1 VEADLVADLPE
12 GIRELLAAPPL
23 DEKALLELAVTW
35 PGLPP
40 EQAEMASALRLFVIT
55 WDPLEHSGP
64 RPRGIATTNGGV
76 GDLEIVVYAGVWSLA
91 ELATERES
99 TIRIVLGAMA
109 GSAVVTAAAHGDVV
123 RAGRYPQL
131 AVEAAVPG
139 LLEDLRAGE
148 ALGAVEVRLAASGWG
163 PIGLG
168 AITDIV
174 QHAYG
179 PVDLDRSAVELSAAG
194 GPRLGCPACA
204 GRRFGFLADLDES
217 KTSMCPDHRAEAER
231 VTRTRLA
238 RANASNPDGWAAIT
252 DASARLSRPHL
263 PGGLAS
269 KLPRPEEGIQAL
281 TEPGELAPRARAVV
295 EAAGW
300 FPARPEDFAV
310 ALGAEPDVAGFP
322 DWLVNLVL
330 GLGRAGLGD
339 WAARVGD
346 ALARLDPDQESYFA
360 GDVCVALAEA
370 GHAEQARARVAAKL
384 TRWPDDFWIR
394 IHAGDALAAL
404 GDLDGAAEH
413 FQTARDMA
421 EQADN
426 LQDRYDALAR
436 LRHIGYTEPEPP
448 REQHRGQH
456 HQPKRKKSKSQRKHR

>member
-1 VEADLVADLPE
+1 VEADLLADLPG

-23 DEKALLELAVTW
+23 AEKALLELAVTW

-40 EQAEMASALRLFVIT
+40 EQARMASALRLFVIT

-64 RPRGIATTNGGV
+64 RPRGIATTNGGA

-91 ELATERES
+91 ELATERGT
-99 TIRIVLGAMA
+99 TIRAGLGAMA

-123 RAGRYPQL
+123 RAGRYPHL
-131 AVEAAVPG
+131 AVERAVPE
-139 LLEDLRAGE
+139 LLEDLPNGE
-148 ALGAVEVRLAASGWG
+148 GLGRVEVRLAAPGWE
-163 PIGLG
+163 PTGLG

-174 QHAYG
+174 QHAHG
-179 PVDLDRSAVELSAAG
+179 PVDLDRSPVELSAAT

-204 GRRFGFLADLDES
+204 GRRFGFLADLEES
-217 KTSMCPDHRAEAER
+217 KAGMCPEHRAEAER

-263 PGGLAS
+263 PGGLAT
-269 KLPRPEEGIQAL
+269 KLPRPDEGIQAL
-281 TEPGELAPRARAVV
+281 TEPVELATRAGQVA
-295 EAAGW
+295 EAADW

-310 ALGAEPDVAGFP
+310 ALGAEPGMAWLP
-322 DWLVNLVL
+322 DWLANLAL
-330 GLGRAGLGD
+330 DLGRAGLGD

-346 ALARLDPDQESYFA
+346 ALSQVDPDQESFFA

-370 GHAEQARARVAAKL
+370 GHTQQARTRVPANL

-394 IHAGDALAAL
+394 IHAGDAPAAL
-404 GDLDGAAEH
+404 DDLDGAAKH
-413 FQTARDMA
+413 FQTAREMA

-426 LQDRYDALAR
+426 VQDGYDALQR

-448 REQHRGQH
+448 REQHRGQR
-456 HQPKRKKSKSQRKHR
+456 HQPKQKKSKSQRKHR